1 MTDENEKSALDQPM
15 LEDKPVEVKLAPVI
29 EPAPE
34 ESALHVPN
42 KLRDP
47 EVPAETPPAVDPA
60 LVEAIRK
67 QVMDELKSED
77 ERERL
82 EKLEAR
88 AAAKK
93 THEAYV
99 DQMKKSVDP
108 WVDIQ
113 GWVETEQGVRIELDW
128 NDAFVKHLKNEGIT
142 GADDDQVVQKWVTLL
157 LADMS
162 TQLEDEA
169 PEKSDY
175 S

>member
-15 LEDKPVEVKLAPVI
+15 LESSIVPETPVAEI

-34 ESALHVPN
+34 QEELEVPN
-42 KLRDP
+42 KL
-47 EVPAETPPAVDPA
+47 AVDPD
-60 LVEAIRK
+60 LVAAIRQ
-67 QVMDELKSED
+67 QVMEELKSED

-82 EKLEAR
+82 EKIEAR
-88 AAAKK
+88 ADAKK
-93 THEAYV
+93 AHEAFV
-99 DQMKKSVDP
+99 ELMKKSADP

-128 NDAFVKHLKNEGIT
+128 NDAFVQHLKSEGIT

-157 LADMS
+157 LANMS
-162 TQLEDEA
+162 DQLEDES